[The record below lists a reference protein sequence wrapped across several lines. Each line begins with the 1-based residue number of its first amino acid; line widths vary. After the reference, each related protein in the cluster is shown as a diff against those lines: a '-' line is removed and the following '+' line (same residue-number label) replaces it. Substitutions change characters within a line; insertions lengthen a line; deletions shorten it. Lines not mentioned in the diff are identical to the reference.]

1 MVQLISSRVTT
12 WARRCSF
19 GRSRKRRYF
28 RVAQIL
34 ASAMKPSSAIS
45 ISIKLLIGG
54 MSKKISKQRWD
65 TIAYSIC
72 CRATHM
78 AQPWDT
84 ALLATDGSNQIPP
97 WYKMWKN
104 RFVSAKVQASTLK
117 RSWCREA
124 SAVLAAMDVAYTWV
138 CSTCHTSGVHIAY
151 SWKGYKS
158 IFIDATITHLSIPT
172 AP

>member
-1 MVQLISSRVTT
+1 
-12 WARRCSF
+12 
-19 GRSRKRRYF
+19 
-28 RVAQIL
+28 
-34 ASAMKPSSAIS
+34 
-45 ISIKLLIGG
+45 
-54 MSKKISKQRWD
+54 
-65 TIAYSIC
+65 
-72 CRATHM
+72 M
-78 AQPWDT
+78 AQSWDT

-151 SWKGYKS
+151 SWKGYKP
-158 IFIDATITHLSIPT
+158 IFICYYYPFKHPNCTLSIENHPPNRDLPKKCGFVCIIPSMNKT
-172 AP
+172 CSNRVRITPGQFPIQPFAKQSGIMSFSSSSWPRL